1 MDDWQ
6 GYKYATGVTEHVKI
20 QIHLLPGQ
28 YFFVHNQQYKHQTN
42 MWDLLEVNNDVIKIV
57 LMSIVNFE

>member
-6 GYKYATGVTEHVKI
+6 GYKYTTGVTEHVKI

-42 MWDLLEVNNDVIKIV
+42 MWDLLEVNNDVI
-57 LMSIVNFE
+57 